1 MPRILIIT
9 GEASGDLHGANLAIA
24 LKALAPDAALVGV
37 GGARMQAAGVE
48 VVEGIGHLDII
59 GLIGPSALRAVIHR
73 LKTVRRLLQTEA
85 WDAVVL
91 IDNPG
96 LNFHFARIAKKA
108 GHRVVYYIA
117 PQLWA
122 WRPGRMRWMQR
133 RVDHV
138 VVTLPFEEPLY
149 RAAGVPC
156 TFVGHPLLDA
166 VEPCYDRVELRKQ
179 FGLESS
185 TPVIG
190 LLPGSRVGEVQLIL
204 PVLLQTV
211 TRLARLYPG
220 LQVIMAQ
227 AGTIQDSLMD
237 QLLAGSPVNIRV
249 VKHQPN
255 EVMATADVL
264 LIASGTA
271 TLQAALV
278 GTPMIIV
285 YRAPRMTFWLARQ
298 LVRVQWIGLA
308 NLIAGRSIVPEVLQD
323 EVTPER
329 LTEET
334 SHLLRD
340 RAAHRQMRE
349 ALHEVRAAL
358 GEPGASQRAAAVV
371 LAECRT

>member
-9 GEASGDLHGANLAIA
+9 GEASGDLHGANLASA
-24 LKALAPDAALVGV
+24 LKALAPDATLLGV
-37 GGARMQAAGVE
+37 GGARMQAAGVD

-73 LKTVRRLLQTEA
+73 LKKVRHLLQTETL
-85 WDAVVL
+85 DAVVL

-96 LNFHFARIAKKA
+96 LNFHFARVAKKA

-138 VVTLPFEEPLY
+138 VVTLPFEKALY
-149 RAAGVPC
+149 DRAGVPC

-166 VEPCYDRVELRKQ
+166 VAPTYDQAALRKE

-185 TPVIG
+185 APVIG
-190 LLPGSRVGEVQLIL
+190 LLPGSRVGEVQLLL

-211 TRLARLYPG
+211 VRLAHLYPG
-220 LQVIMAQ
+220 LQVLMAQ
-227 AGTIQDSLMD
+227 AGTIQDRLVD
-237 QLLAGSPVNIRV
+237 QLLARCPVKIRI

-255 EVMATADVL
+255 EVMAAADLL

-285 YRAPRMTFWLARQ
+285 YRAPRFTFWLARQ
-298 LVRVQWIGLA
+298 LVRVKWIGLA
-308 NLIAGRSIVPEVLQD
+308 NLIAERAIVPEVLQHD
-323 EVTPER
+323 VTPER
-329 LTEET
+329 LTEEA

-340 RAAHRQMRE
+340 RVAYGQMRE
-349 ALHEVRAAL
+349 ALQHVRASL